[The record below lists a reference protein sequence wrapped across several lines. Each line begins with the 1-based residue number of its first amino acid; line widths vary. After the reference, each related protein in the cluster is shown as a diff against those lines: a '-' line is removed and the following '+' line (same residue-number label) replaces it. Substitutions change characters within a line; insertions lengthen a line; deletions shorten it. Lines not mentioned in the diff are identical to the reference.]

1 MDRFDIAI
9 IGSGPAGVSAAITA
23 KIRNK
28 KLIFFGKKRLSEK
41 VYKAHAIKNYPG
53 LPEIPG
59 ADLGK
64 ALEKH
69 LETLDIEI
77 TEEQVTVIYD
87 MGGYYSILADNKI
100 YESNSVIVASGMTQS
115 KQLEGENDF
124 LGRGVSYCATCD
136 AQFFKGKKIAVVG
149 YHKEA
154 EEETEFLS
162 EVVSEVLYFPT
173 YRDEVEFKGKEN
185 ITVIRETPVA
195 IAGQMKADVLE
206 TKDGKYEV
214 DGIFILRESISPDQL
229 VPGLSIVDNHIEVNL
244 KMETNL
250 PGCFAC
256 GDVAGKPYQ
265 YIKAAGQGNVAALS
279 AAAYLDAKKKA
290 EQEVK

>member
-1 MDRFDIAI
+1 MDRYDIAI

-28 KLIFFGKKRLSEK
+28 NIIFFGKKNLSEK

-64 ALEKH
+64 AFEKH
-69 LETLDIEI
+69 LETLGIEV
-77 TEEQVTVIYD
+77 TEEQVTVVYD
-87 MGGYYSILADNKI
+87 MGGYYNILANNNM
-100 YESNSVIVASGMTQS
+100 YEASSVIIATGMSQG

-136 AQFFKGKKIAVVG
+136 AQFFRDKKVAVVG

-154 EEETEFLS
+154 EEEAEFLS
-162 EVVSEVLYFPT
+162 EIVSEVLYFPT
-173 YRDEVEFKGKEN
+173 YKEEVQFEGKEN
-185 ITVIRETPVA
+185 ITVLKESPVS
-195 IAGQMKADVLE
+195 ITGQMKANTLQ
-206 TKDGKYEV
+206 TKEQTHEV
-214 DGIFILRESISPDQL
+214 DGIFILRESISPEQL
-229 VPGLSIVDNHIEVNL
+229 VPGLTIENNHIAVNL
-244 KMETNL
+244 QMETNL
-250 PGCFAC
+250 KGCFAC
-256 GDVAGKPYQ
+256 GDVTGKPYQ

-279 AAAYLDAKKKA
+279 AASYLNTLK
-290 EQEVK
+290 